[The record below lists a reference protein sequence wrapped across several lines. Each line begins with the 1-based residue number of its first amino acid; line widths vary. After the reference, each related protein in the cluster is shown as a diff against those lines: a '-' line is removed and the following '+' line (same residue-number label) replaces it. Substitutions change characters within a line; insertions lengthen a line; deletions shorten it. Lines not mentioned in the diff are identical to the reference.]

1 MPRKNKK
8 GARGAQRKSHLVREL
23 DKINAHKKNKKHS
36 KGSSGQ
42 LPREQS
48 AGGQSSSGNA
58 TSKHSSSHAS
68 GQHSKKPLPFKKGE
82 SHSHNEKR
90 SQHSAPSHGS
100 RHAPSSKHTG
110 LVTGR
115 LDIHPNGFAF
125 VVPDNPEISHIYIP
139 QSDFREYMHRDKVEA
154 RITRSFKDGKVSG
167 VLVSVV
173 KRQQEEFIGV
183 IRIFAGGSWIIPYD
197 SRDRH
202 LTFEIASVAKNV
214 ELKNNHT
221 VLCKVLD
228 YPTKS
233 RGKVEVIQS
242 VDDVE
247 KASNDTLRIVV
258 QAAWPREFSEKAK
271 SEAQDAAQNWEKRFG
286 KELKDLTHIPFVT
299 IDGSDARDFD
309 DAVYATEA
317 NGNFELWVA
326 IADVSRFV
334 IQKTQLDEEAF
345 ARSTSVYFPDHVVP
359 MLPEVLSNGICSLNP
374 KEKRPALGCKIIVD
388 QRGETLSYEFY
399 EAIIFS
405 HKRMT
410 YEEME
415 DWLENKSRGDYEDK
429 LNKSFTCLQK
439 LTEKFL
445 ERRKRQGG
453 LDLDIPEAR
462 VFMNKDGTVRDIQL
476 RNRLHSHR
484 LIEECML
491 AANRATASFLHKQGP
506 ALFRVHEKPNP
517 KKVEDLYSF
526 ISLIGIPPPGN
537 LETTNDF
544 FDLIESIKKDTE
556 LEDSKKRALNSQVLR
571 SLAQARYSKDP
582 LGHFAL
588 NEKDYTHFTSPIR
601 RYPDLVVHRL
611 VRAHLEKKALPHEDD
626 LEAVARHTSDC
637 ERQAVDMERK
647 VIDIKKC
654 RYVEKHLGEVFKCF
668 VSGLSEKGL
677 FCQIQDHFV
686 DGLLDAEFLARRS
699 FFFDGSLA
707 YRGPQHAQLTFGSE
721 LILRLDKVDCIQGR
735 INFGWPEE
743 ENSDK
748 KNKKSVNLDV

>member
-36 KGSSGQ
+36 KS
-42 LPREQS
+42 P
-48 AGGQSSSGNA
+48 
-58 TSKHSSSHAS
+58 HSHAS
-68 GQHSKKPLPFKKGE
+68 SGSSKKPQPFKKQSGHKDSKNL
-82 SHSHNEKR
+82 SHSSTRTQHEKKA
-90 SQHSAPSHGS
+90 SHISHPPST
-100 RHAPSSKHTG
+100 KQTG
-110 LVTGR
+110 LITGR

-125 VVPDNPEISHIYIP
+125 VIPDSPEFSHIYIP
-139 QSDFREYMHRDKVEA
+139 QGDFREYMHRDTVEA

-183 IRIFAGGSWIIPYD
+183 VRIFAGGSWIIPYD
-197 SRDRH
+197 ARDRH

-221 VLCKVLD
+221 VLCKVLE

-233 RGKVEVIQS
+233 RGKVEVTQS

-247 KASNDTLRIVV
+247 KASNDTLRIVL
-258 QAAWPREFSEKAK
+258 QAAWPREFSAKAQK
-271 SEAQDAAQNWEKRFG
+271 EAQEAAENWEKRFG

-309 DAVYATEA
+309 DAVYATES

-374 KEKRPALGCKIIVD
+374 KERRPALGCKIVVD
-388 QRGETLSYEFY
+388 QRGETLSYEFF

-415 DWLENKSRGDYEDK
+415 DWLENKSRSDYDVK
-429 LNKSFTCLQK
+429 LNKSFECLHK

-462 VFMNKDGTVRDIQL
+462 VFLNKDGTVRDIQL
-476 RNRLHSHR
+476 RNRLYSHR

-506 ALFRVHEKPNP
+506 ALYRVHEKPNP

-526 ISLIGIPPPGN
+526 ISLIGIPPPPN
-537 LETTNDF
+537 LENTKDF

-556 LEDSKKRALNSQVLR
+556 LETSKKRALNSQVLR

-588 NEKDYTHFTSPIR
+588 NEIDYTHFTSPIR

-611 VRAHLEKKALPHEDD
+611 VRARLEKKALPHEDD
-626 LEAVARHTSDC
+626 LEAIGQHTSDC

-686 DGLLDAEFLARRS
+686 DGLLDSEFLARRS
-699 FFFDGSLA
+699 YFFDGSLA
-707 YRGPQHAQLTFGSE
+707 YRGPHHAELTFGSE
-721 LILRLDKVDCIQGR
+721 LLLRLDKVDCLQGR

-743 ENSDK
+743 ENPNK
-748 KNKKSVNLDV
+748 KNKKSVNLEA